1 MSKHKTELLD
11 LFRRYGNMKGK
22 WLTWFVSGV
31 LAGMVMLIVVTSG
44 ATERPLAQIKFAVGL
59 PETESSQQEALVASR
74 DRNAPQDFIYTG
86 ADTLAQSGPRYQPRE
101 EIAFADP
108 TNYGERYAVDA
119 FGQPA
124 NNPFVVVLHET
135 VGSAMSAINTFQ
147 TPHPRD
153 EDQVSYHTLIARD
166 GTVIYV
172 VPPEKRAFGAG
183 DSVFN
188 GPNGPESVTTNPAF
202 ASSVNNFAY
211 HVSLESPSDGRDA
224 RTSHS
229 GYTDAQY
236 QSLAWLLARTNIPDE
251 RITTHLAVDRS
262 GARQDPRSF
271 NAPQLFHL
279 LHEYPNRQTLPG

>member
-1 MSKHKTELLD
+1 
-11 LFRRYGNMKGK
+11 MKGK
-22 WLTWFVSGV
+22 WLNWFVSGV
-31 LAGMVMLIVVTSG
+31 LAGMVMIIIVISG
-44 ATERPLAQIKFAVGL
+44 AAEAPLAPINLAPIKSVVGL
-59 PETESSQQEALVASR
+59 PKAEASRQEALVASR
-74 DRNAPQDFIYTG
+74 DRSATQDFRYTG
-86 ADTLAQSGPRYQPRE
+86 ADTLAQTAPDYQPRE
-101 EIAFADP
+101 DIAFADP

-119 FGQPA
+119 FGQPLS
-124 NNPFVVVLHET
+124 NPFVVVLHET
-135 VGSAMSAINTFQ
+135 VGSVMSAINTFQ

-188 GPNGPESVTTNPAF
+188 GANGPETVTTNPAF
-202 ASSVNNFAY
+202 SSSVNNFAY

-229 GYTDAQY
+229 GYTEAQY
-236 QSLAWLLARTNIPDE
+236 KSLAWLIARTNIPDE

-262 GARQDPRSF
+262 GSRQDPRSF
-271 NAPQLFHL
+271 NAPQFFHL
-279 LHEYPNRQTLPG
+279 LHEYPNRQGLTG